1 MARDPP
7 RRLEVNP
14 VLQSL
19 YIPWRTIIA
28 AFAVKT
34 VGRKL
39 YWTSSGNWGY
49 NLPNPQ
55 EEIGKMGFLRKTV
68 LRSVVFILLIFFS
81 SNPCPVRGYEP
92 DPDLGKFLE
101 PYLPENTGWAL
112 TVIDLETGQQLV
124 ESGNSLRERLV
135 PASLMK
141 LLITGAVLEHAEQG
155 GTVRKVVTVR
165 KAVTVKK
172 KKGRKSRKKTY
183 MLARHSVEIRDKREL
198 FDILH
203 DMNVHSRNGTA
214 QNLAVSLGERRFGAP
229 GTRAKGNRAV
239 CNFLNSLDLPPGEA
253 IIADG
258 CGLDRGNRMS
268 AGFIAQYLYQVSKKP
283 WFDSFRET
291 LPRPGLEGTVKR
303 IGYTDQ
309 RFRVK
314 TGRLDDVFALAGYG
328 VNSSG
333 REFSFAFIVNSKNGR
348 VSDRWHSRGE
358 LLRLLAEG
366 VPPQTGLVQQ

>member
-1 MARDPP
+1 
-7 RRLEVNP
+7 
-14 VLQSL
+14 
-19 YIPWRTIIA
+19 
-28 AFAVKT
+28 
-34 VGRKL
+34 
-39 YWTSSGNWGY
+39 
-49 NLPNPQ
+49 
-55 EEIGKMGFLRKTV
+55 MGFLRKT
-68 LRSVVFILLIFFS
+68 LLKSVVVILLVIFS
-81 SNPCPVRGYEP
+81 SNPSPVQGYEP
-92 DPDLGKFLE
+92 DRDLGKFLE
-101 PYLPENTGWAL
+101 PYLPANTEWAL
-112 TVIDLETGQQLV
+112 SVIDLETGQQLA

-141 LLITGAVLEHAEQG
+141 LLITGAVLEYAERG
-155 GTVRKVVTVR
+155 GTVHKVVTVR

-172 KKGRKSRKKTY
+172 KKGRKRRKKTY
-183 MLARHSVEIRDKREL
+183 ILASHSVEIRDKREL
-198 FDILH
+198 FDILR

-239 CNFLNSLDLPPGEA
+239 STFLNSLDLPPEEA

-258 CGLDRGNRMS
+258 SGLSRGNRIS
-268 AGFIAQYLYQVSKKP
+268 AGFIAHYLYKVSKKP

-328 VNSSG
+328 VNAAG

-348 VSDRWHSRGE
+348 VFDKWHSRGE

-366 VPPQTGLVQQ
+366 VPPPTGLLQQ

>member
-1 MARDPP
+1 M
-7 RRLEVNP
+7 
-14 VLQSL
+14 
-19 YIPWRTIIA
+19 
-28 AFAVKT
+28 
-34 VGRKL
+34 
-39 YWTSSGNWGY
+39 
-49 NLPNPQ
+49 
-55 EEIGKMGFLRKTV
+55 
-68 LRSVVFILLIFFS
+68 
-81 SNPCPVRGYEP
+81 
-92 DPDLGKFLE
+92 
-101 PYLPENTGWAL
+101 
-112 TVIDLETGQQLV
+112 IDLETGKQVV

-141 LLITGAVLEHAEQG
+141 LLITGAVLEYAEQG
-155 GTVRKVVTVR
+155 GTVHKVVTVR
-165 KAVTVKK
+165 KAVTVKGK
-172 KKGRKSRKKTY
+172 KRRKSRKKTY

-203 DMNVHSRNGTA
+203 DMNVHSRNVTA
-214 QNLAVSLGERRFGAP
+214 QNLAVSLGERRFGSP

-239 CNFLNSLDLPPGEA
+239 CTFLNSLDLPSEEA

-258 CGLDRGNRMS
+258 CGLARGNRIT
-268 AGFIAQYLYQVSKKP
+268 AGFIAHYLYQVSKKP

-328 VNSSG
+328 VNAAG
-333 REFSFAFIVNSKNGR
+333 REFSFAFIVNSKKGR
-348 VSDRWHSRGE
+348 VSDRRHSRGE

-366 VPPQTGLVQQ
+366 VPPQTGVVRQ